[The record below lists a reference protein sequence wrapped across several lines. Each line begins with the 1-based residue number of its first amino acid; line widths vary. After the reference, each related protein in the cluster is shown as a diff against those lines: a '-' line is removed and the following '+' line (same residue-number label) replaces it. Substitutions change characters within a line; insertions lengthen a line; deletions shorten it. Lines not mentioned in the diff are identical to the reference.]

1 MPQDV
6 AEHYLSL
13 SVDELIGDVLRH
25 YQGMWAN
32 IEMLVRSADR
42 LVIEGS
48 ALWPESAD
56 ALSDLSGVAALWLT
70 ADSELLEARIRAESR
85 YDEGTAT
92 EKALV
97 EKFIGRTVRYDELMM
112 EAINKLGLESIDAGT
127 SSIDELMQQCLHL
140 VAESRGVASSDICP
154 RHGPNVTADGPASSP
169 YMRH

>member
-13 SVDELIGDVLRH
+13 SVDELIADVLRH
-25 YQGMWAN
+25 YQGMWAD

-56 ALSDLSGVAALWLT
+56 TLSDLSGGGALWLT

-92 EKALV
+92 ENALV
-97 EKFIGRTVRYDELMM
+97 EKFIGRTVRYDESMM
-112 EAINKLGLESIDAGT
+112 IPSQKGLFEMNPGMRRGLEGRRPRDAGCWPHRT
-127 SSIDELMQQCLHL
+127 
-140 VAESRGVASSDICP
+140 IC
-154 RHGPNVTADGPASSP
+154 RAQDK
-169 YMRH
+169 R